1 MCCSC
6 FLSAKSIQMG
16 QSTHKMFFGCFT
28 IHLGDVIDMFD
39 VSATPAAGIGSCER
53 RASKCL
59 QGHAVFIFVWR
70 LDNLKESLKLET
82 KFRFVYLFDSHEHF
96 NLNRVCQD
104 RDNLTEEMKGCQE
117 DSCWLMLGGKFGK
130 NIQTVEKPWKHVEVQ
145 PHLSPK
151 TLFDPS
157 LFQEKL
163 IS

>member
-1 MCCSC
+1 
-6 FLSAKSIQMG
+6 MG

-28 IHLGDVIDMFD
+28 IHLEMSLTCLMFQQHLLEELGVAREELRNVCKVMQYSFLFD
-39 VSATPAAGIGSCER
+39 DWTIW
-53 RASKCL
+53 KK
-59 QGHAVFIFVWR
+59 VWSYR
-70 LDNLKESLKLET
+70 NKVY
-82 KFRFVYLFDSHEHF
+82 FVYLFDSHEHF

-157 LFQEKL
+157 LFQEKI